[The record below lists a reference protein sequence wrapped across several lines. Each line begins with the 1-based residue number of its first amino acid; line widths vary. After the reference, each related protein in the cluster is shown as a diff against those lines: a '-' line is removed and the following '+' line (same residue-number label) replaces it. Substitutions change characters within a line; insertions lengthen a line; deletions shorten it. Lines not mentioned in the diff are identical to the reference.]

1 MRRSRV
7 ILVAVALAV
16 GASTT
21 PAIATGHSAVDR
33 RLVGKLRRPRLPLD
47 PVLAHLAAGRL
58 VREVR
63 PLRPGQVEPPPV
75 SLGFALT
82 GDQLAG
88 LDISA
93 TAAAIQQLDA
103 FLARLRGR
111 GIELGGTPF
120 TVYTL
125 PSVQEAVD
133 AAAVS
138 EPDPESGPLASALI
152 VPTGTVVELV
162 GAVWD
167 GGQLHVKTTVSS
179 SPPSRSSSAIR
190 IRPLATAAPGSPWI
204 YTGPSMKCIE
214 RTQNNTAWYDP
225 CQWFLLLDPA
235 VDGDPAHDFWASQY
249 YGTGKGKGVWTL
261 NRLEADGRRK
271 PGTAPQEWVDW
282 DPGAD
287 AAGGN
292 CAPQTVSV
300 SYAGFGVSI
309 QKNRCDTWDIDK
321 GSEAADLANWW
332 RGHARR
338 KERETAAEVL
348 TRLRPGEH
356 PQGLYDFDYY
366 ANP

>member
-1 MRRSRV
+1 MRSRV
-7 ILVAVALAV
+7 ILVAVALALC
-16 GASTT
+16 AAAT
-21 PAIATGHSAVDR
+21 PAIATGHSDANR
-33 RLVGKLRRPRLPLD
+33 RLVEALRRPRQALD
-47 PVLAHLAAGRL
+47 PVLANLAADRL
-58 VREVR
+58 VREVG
-63 PLRPGQVEPPPV
+63 PLLPGQVELPPV
-75 SLGFALT
+75 PLGFALT
-82 GDQLAG
+82 GDQLAR
-88 LDISA
+88 LDITGTLLA
-93 TAAAIQQLDA
+93 NQQVDA

-111 GIELGGTPF
+111 GIELGDSRF
-120 TVYTL
+120 SVYTL
-125 PSVQEAVD
+125 PSVQEAID
-133 AAAVS
+133 AAPGS
-138 EPDPESGPLASALI
+138 ELDSAGGPLASALV

-167 GGQLHVKTTVSS
+167 GGQLQVKTTVSS
-179 SPPSRSSSAIR
+179 SPPTSSGAVGR
-190 IRPLATAAPGSPWI
+190 IRPFATAAPGSPWI
-204 YTGPSMKCIE
+204 YTGPSMKCIH

-235 VDGDPAHDFWASQY
+235 VDGDPTRDYWASQY
-249 YGTGKGKGVWTL
+249 YGSGKGKGIWTL

-271 PGTAPQEWVDW
+271 PGSAAQEWVDW

-321 GSEAADLANWW
+321 GAEAADFANWW

-348 TRLRPGEH
+348 TRLRAGEQ
-356 PQGLYDFDYY
+356 PRGLFDFDYY